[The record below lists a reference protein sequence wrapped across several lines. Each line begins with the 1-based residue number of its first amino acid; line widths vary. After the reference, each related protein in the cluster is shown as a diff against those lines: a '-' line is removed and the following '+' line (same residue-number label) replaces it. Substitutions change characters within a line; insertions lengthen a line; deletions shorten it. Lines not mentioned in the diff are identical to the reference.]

1 METTQAHHGNKNW
14 YDKSYK
20 WILIIPALMLLIS
33 FIYLI
38 GFYHA
43 NGDLIY
49 KDVSLTGGTTITV
62 FDANANIET
71 LKSGLISEFPD
82 IAIRGISNIRT
93 GGQEGFI
100 LETKETPEQIKPSI
114 EKILGYKLTTDNSST
129 EFTGAALS
137 TGFYQQL
144 ISAIIAAFLLMAW
157 VVFLIFSHDKKIK
170 SISTMLTYLGVMI
183 VLPGISSVN
192 GIAWFAIVAGLIY
205 GLWNKNNKRNDYII
219 LLGIFLVSVLIFTL
233 FLKMF
238 LVPIIG
244 IILVLLYVYYSIPS
258 FAVILSAFADI
269 VMTVAVV
276 DMIGINLSIAG
287 VIAFLMLIG
296 YSVDTD
302 ILLTSRLLKDKEGHV
317 NKRIYGAFKTG
328 MTMTVAA
335 IASVG
340 VSLVIIYGFSE
351 VLKQIFTIILI
362 GLVFDIVNTWFT
374 NASMLKWYMEV
385 KKLD

>member
-1 METTQAHHGNKNW
+1 
-14 YDKSYK
+14 
-20 WILIIPALMLLIS
+20 MLLIS
-33 FIYLI
+33 LVYLV
-38 GFYHA
+38 GFYQK

-62 FDANANIET
+62 FDANANVEA
-71 LKSGLISEFPD
+71 LKRELISEFPD

-100 LETKETPEQIKPSI
+100 LETKETPEQIKPEI
-114 EKILGYKLTTDNSST
+114 EKILGYELTTDNSST
-129 EFTGAALS
+129 EFTGATLS
-137 TGFYQQL
+137 AGFYQQL

-183 VLPGISSVN
+183 VLPGISAVN
-192 GIAWFAIVAGLIY
+192 GISWFAIIAGLIY
-205 GLWNKNNKRNDYII
+205 GLWNKNNKRNDYIL
-219 LLGIFLVSVLIFTL
+219 LLGIFLVSILIFTL

-238 LVPIIG
+238 FVPIIA
-244 IILVLLYVYYSIPS
+244 IILTLLYVYYSIPS
-258 FAVILSAFADI
+258 FSVILSALADI

-276 DMIGINLSIAG
+276 DMMGINLSIAG

-317 NKRIYGAFKTG
+317 NRRLYGAFKTG
-328 MTMTVAA
+328 ITMTLTA

-340 VSLVIIYGFSE
+340 ISLVIIYSFSE

-362 GLVFDIVNTWFT
+362 GLGFDIVNTWLT

-385 KKLD
+385 KKLE

>member
-1 METTQAHHGNKNW
+1 MEAIKTSHNRNW

-20 WILIIPALMLLIS
+20 WILIIPAVMILIS
-33 FIYLI
+33 LIYLV
-38 GFYHA
+38 GFYHK

-62 FDANANIET
+62 FDANTNIDT
-71 LKSGLISEFPD
+71 LKSGLIKNFPD

-100 LETKETPEQIKPSI
+100 LETKETPEQIKPEL
-114 EKILGYKLTTDNSST
+114 EKLLGFKLTTDNSST

-170 SISTMLTYLGVMI
+170 SISTMITYLGVMI
-183 VLPGISSVN
+183 VLPNISAVN
-192 GIAWFAIVAGLIY
+192 MISWFAILIGLIY
-205 GLWNKNNKRNDYII
+205 GLWNKNNKRNDYIL
-219 LLGIFLVSVLIFTL
+219 LLGIFIVSVLIFTL
-233 FLKMF
+233 YPKTFF
-238 LVPIIG
+238 VPIIG
-244 IILVLLYVYYSIPS
+244 VILTLLYVYYSIPS

-269 VMTVAVV
+269 VMTVAVT
-276 DMIGINLSIAG
+276 DMLGINLSIAG

-302 ILLTSRLLKDKEGHV
+302 ILLTSRLLKDKEGHL
-317 NKRIYGAFKTG
+317 NKRLFGAFKTG
-328 MTMTVAA
+328 ITMTLTA

-340 VSLVIIYGFSE
+340 ISLVIIYSFSE

-362 GLVFDIVNTWFT
+362 GLGFDIVNTWFT

-385 KKLD
+385 KKIE